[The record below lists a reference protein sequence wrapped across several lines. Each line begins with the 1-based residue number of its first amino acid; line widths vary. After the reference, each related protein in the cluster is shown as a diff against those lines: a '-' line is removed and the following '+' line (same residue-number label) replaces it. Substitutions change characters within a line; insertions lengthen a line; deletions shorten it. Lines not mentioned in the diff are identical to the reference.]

1 MPRRF
6 LKSLVSTA
14 FAIAAFS
21 QYSKVFADVLQAGTP
36 AETFGYFV
44 VDKNGKYV
52 YSYARVIGSKTGFG
66 VAITAPSQIIADN
79 GLVVPTA
86 LFIDCKN
93 MRANFN
99 FTQELPA
106 ENFKEWTMEAVS
118 YQATFFCD
126 THKYYFEHLHW

>member
-79 GLVVPTA
+79 GLVVPTS
-86 LFIDCKN
+86 LFID
-93 MRANFN
+93 
-99 FTQELPA
+99 
-106 ENFKEWTMEAVS
+106 
-118 YQATFFCD
+118 
-126 THKYYFEHLHW
+126 

>member
-1 MPRRF
+1 MPRRL

-21 QYSKVFADVLQAGTP
+21 QYNKVFADVLQTGTP
-36 AETFGYFV
+36 TETFGYFV
-44 VDKNGKYV
+44 VDKNGKFV

-66 VAITAPSQIIADN
+66 VAITAPTQIIADN

-99 FTQELPA
+99 FAQELPV
-106 ENFKEWTMEAVS
+106 ENFNKWAIKAIN

-126 THKYYFEHLHW
+126 THKNYFEHSHW